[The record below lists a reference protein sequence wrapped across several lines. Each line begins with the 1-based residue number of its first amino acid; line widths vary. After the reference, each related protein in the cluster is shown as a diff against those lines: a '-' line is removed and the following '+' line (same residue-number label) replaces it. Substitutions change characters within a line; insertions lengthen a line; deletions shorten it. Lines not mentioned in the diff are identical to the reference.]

1 MKKVCVMASGEGS
14 NFSAIV
20 KSGIVVDKVITDN
33 ASANVVKRAATANV
47 PCEVFDRTELEYS
60 NAPQR
65 SVGGRTKSSAMFEN
79 KILQA
84 VPEDTDL
91 VVLAGYCS
99 ILSAHFCEAWAGK
112 IINIHPSL
120 LPAFAGTI
128 HAIEEA
134 WNHGCKVFGITVH
147 YVTEEVDAGPIIM
160 QRAIHLLEGDTLE
173 SLTAKLHTVE
183 HYLYPEAIR
192 SILQIKIK

>member
-79 KILQA
+79 KTLQA

-91 VVLAGYCS
+91 IVLAGWMR
-99 ILSAHFCEAWAGK
+99 ILSPQFCNKWNGK
-112 IINIHPSL
+112 IINVHPSL
-120 LPAFAGTI
+120 LPAFGGTI

-134 WNHGCKVFGITVH
+134 WNYGCKVFG
-147 YVTEEVDAGPIIM
+147 VTIHWVTAEVDMGKIIA
-160 QRAIHLLEGDTLE
+160 QKCIHLQEDDTLE
-173 SLTAKLHTVE
+173 TITAKIHTLE
-183 HYLYPEAIR
+183 WFLYPEVIR
-192 SILQIKIK
+192 KLL